1 VPAVRLA
8 VQPAGRGADIQ
19 PDGVRRDRLEQMKDV
34 EAQDELHSGGAVSLW
49 SLVDLDVVASPEG
62 VPRQPVSLEQLL
74 EARCGGD
81 LDARLGAG
89 FADAA
94 VARRVQRHHLLD
106 PQRSA
111 LNRLHAEFLADPT
124 RASLDDSTVG
134 LEPLGAEI
142 QARASCLG
150 HPNPGLCGL
159 HEEVDAFG
167 GTVPAAN
174 TSRWRFASW
183 R

>member
-1 VPAVRLA
+1 
-8 VQPAGRGADIQ
+8 
-19 PDGVRRDRLEQMKDV
+19 
-34 EAQDELHSGGAVSLW
+34 
-49 SLVDLDVVASPEG
+49 
-62 VPRQPVSLEQLL
+62 
-74 EARCGGD
+74 
-81 LDARLGAG
+81 
-89 FADAA
+89 
-94 VARRVQRHHLLD
+94 

-111 LNRLHAEFLADPT
+111 LNRLHAEFLVDPT

-167 GTVPAAN
+167 GHSTGCQHLEMAVRELAVARDACVDDRAIELRADVQRTAPVLGRDAV
-174 TSRWRFASW
+174 
-183 R
+183 